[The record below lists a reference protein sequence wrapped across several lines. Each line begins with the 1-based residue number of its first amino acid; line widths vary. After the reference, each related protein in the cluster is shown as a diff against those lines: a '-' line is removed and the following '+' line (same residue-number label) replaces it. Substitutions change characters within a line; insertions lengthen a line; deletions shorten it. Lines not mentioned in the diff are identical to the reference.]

1 MTQLFVRLA
10 QYFSSHRTVCW
21 LSMVALFAFFGYFA
35 TQIHLEEDINKLMP
49 SSKNEDGSTKLAFA
63 DLKIKDKVFLLL
75 EGKNADM
82 LIETC
87 DAFVDSLLAQD
98 KDSVVG
104 DIFYRLDEDLL
115 HDAVD
120 YIIAHLPAYVDTT
133 AYAHFD
139 SLLTRSHLER
149 QMQQNRHG
157 GEYISVVVNNAGIR
171 RNSVLA
177 LMPES
182 DWHRVL
188 DVTLSGFYNV
198 TQPLLP
204 AMQLHK
210 FGRIVNMASVSG
222 LKGLPGQTNY
232 SAAKGGIIAATKAL
246 AQEVARRNITVNA
259 IAPGFIKTDMTE
271 GLDEEALKQQ
281 IPMRRFGTPQEVAD
295 AIAFLVS
302 PQAGYITG
310 NVISINGGLYT

>member
-1 MTQLFVRLA
+1 MGYALITGSSRGIGRAIAVRLA
-10 QYFSSHRTVCW
+10 HEGYRVLINYASNEVEAQKTLELCDGQGELLRFDVSDGEQTRAALAEWQSSH
-21 LSMVALFAFFGYFA
+21 
-35 TQIHLEEDINKLMP
+35 D
-49 SSKNEDGSTKLAFA
+49 
-63 DLKIKDKVFLLL
+63 
-75 EGKNADM
+75 
-82 LIETC
+82 
-87 DAFVDSLLAQD
+87 
-98 KDSVVG
+98 
-104 DIFYRLDEDLL
+104 
-115 HDAVD
+115 
-120 YIIAHLPAYVDTT
+120 
-133 AYAHFD
+133 
-139 SLLTRSHLER
+139 
-149 QMQQNRHG
+149 

-171 RNSVLA
+171 RDSVLA
-177 LMPES
+177 LMPED

-188 DVTLSGFYNV
+188 DITLSGFYHV

-259 IAPGFIKTDMTE
+259 VAPGFIRTDMTE
-271 GLDEEALKQQ
+271 GLDEATLKKQ
-281 IPMRRFGTPQEVAD
+281 IPMGRFGTPEEVAD
-295 AIAFLVS
+295 AVAFLVS